1 MQVRPLSPAPL
12 KFERLYMRT
21 FRIFTSVVLSLL
33 LVATVGMAKDKK
45 KEPKPP
51 KPPKLTNTKIESAA
65 DTLKIE
71 FAKDIPDPDKP
82 KKAHVPGNFAVD
94 LYDSR
99 SLAWNT
105 FDNVL
110 KVNTGLSGTTLRLV
124 VDEPGVTV
132 TLEELKY
139 WPGVEW
145 YQPLNTVLEFETVG
159 KRAYEMVVPLAKE
172 RAQYRLLV
180 RNGEQLK
187 RIYLTH
193 NMFSKHHELGY
204 ESEDNVVYWIENH
217 EPMSYLLRVYAYWTA
232 RKGSD
237 VRYIRPLYWRTIATS
252 WSMVMGNTAPL
263 DKDGYYHSTEWFFD
277 EFAYALFPGV
287 DWPDLR
293 VEDHVIWFA
302 ERPEPYVIRRRTFDI
317 NYVTIMCQRRED
329 DYLIVTLCVKG
340 DHHDDKIDIYMTPAS
355 RYQHPFAWKI
365 EKGVIL

>member
-1 MQVRPLSPAPL
+1 M
-12 KFERLYMRT
+12 KT
-21 FRIFTSVVLSLL
+21 FRIFISVVLSLL
-33 LVATVGMAKDKK
+33 LVATVGMAKGKK
-45 KEPKPP
+45 KEPKPA

-82 KKAHVPGNFAVD
+82 KKAHVPGNFAVHLCD
-94 LYDSR
+94 EH
-99 SLAWNT
+99 SLMWNT
-105 FDNVL
+105 LDNVS
-110 KVNTGLSGTTLRLV
+110 KMATGLDGIKVRLT

-132 TLEELKY
+132 VLEELKF
-139 WPGVEW
+139 WPGVNW
-145 YQPLNTVLEFETVG
+145 YQPLETKFEFEAAVN
-159 KRAYEMVVPLAKE
+159 RNYELVLPLSKD

-187 RIYLTH
+187 RIYLTYDL
-193 NMFSKHHELGY
+193 FLRQHEVEY
-204 ESEDNVVYWIENH
+204 ESEDNVVYWIRNH

-232 RKGSD
+232 RKGTD

-252 WSMVMGNTAPL
+252 WAMVMGDTVPL
-263 DKDGYYHSTEWFFD
+263 DEDGYYHSTEWFFD
-277 EFAYALFPGV
+277 EFAYALFPNV

-293 VEDHVIWFA
+293 REDHVLWFA
-302 ERPEPYVIRRRTFDI
+302 DRSEPYVIRRRTFDI
-317 NYVTIMCQRRED
+317 NYVTIMGQRRED